1 MVFGLFSKPKP
12 AELTTKGAQAQLRTP
27 SPSASVSVGTAP
39 PQSPDP
45 ETGESKQ
52 GLKRRRSESPNHAA
66 GGAQD
71 ETTLPPPA
79 NPAELLSRVK
89 KIPAKTLHSYVVSHL
104 PQATP
109 EVADILLAFFAT
121 LQPPPKL
128 HCVRC
133 HKGYTEVENTDRSCL
148 IPHDDDSAEVMR
160 AGLNTKGSKYE
171 THYAC
176 CNKIVE
182 VCFVVT
188 LVKARTLTS

>member
-12 AELTTKGAQAQLRTP
+12 TDLAAQVEKVQLRTP
-27 SPSASVSVGTAP
+27 SPSASGSGGTGP
-39 PQSPDP
+39 PHSSEAGAD
-45 ETGESKQ
+45 GSKH
-52 GLKRRRSESPNHAA
+52 GLKRRRSESPSHPAVHV
-66 GGAQD
+66 QD

-79 NPAELLSRVK
+79 NPAELLHRIK
-89 KIPAKTLHSYVVSHL
+89 KIPPKTLHSYVVSHL

-133 HKGYTEVENTDRSCL
+133 HKEYTEVENTDRSCL
-148 IPHDDDSAEVMR
+148 IAHDDESAEVMR
-160 AGLNTKGSKYE
+160 AGLNKSGTKYE

-182 VCFVVT
+182 GCAPRYI
-188 LVKARTLTS
+188 LN